1 MNKTIL
7 FALTL
12 TSMTACSN
20 FEAVDH
26 SNPNAIP
33 SYSIEESSDY
43 AIFDTSESESLG
55 LHEDN
60 LVMNLEGL
68 DVAVYEI
75 ESREATEANP
85 NWVGYDNKH
94 SLERI
99 KDLDLGSQLWYEL
112 FNQRDL
118 SIAYVGAAPS
128 NMLKMSEEVG
138 HRVVSFQTG
147 EEVIYESELVK
158 GVIQAME
165 KEVEYLY
172 LPLSSTDLPDILL
185 KAVDHAK
192 AEEIRVFDKA
202 GNQL

>member
-1 MNKTIL
+1 MNKTLL

-26 SNPNAIP
+26 SNPDAST
-33 SYSIEESSDY
+33 SYSVEESSDY
-43 AIFDTSESESLG
+43 AIFDTSDGSSLG

-68 DVAVYEI
+68 DFAVYEI
-75 ESREATEANP
+75 DSREATEANP

-118 SIAYVGAAPS
+118 SVGYVGAAPS
-128 NMLKMSEEVG
+128 NMLKMSEEIG

-147 EEVIYESELVK
+147 EEPLHTSVQLGPLWPELC
-158 GVIQAME
+158 
-165 KEVEYLY
+165 
-172 LPLSSTDLPDILL
+172 
-185 KAVDHAK
+185 
-192 AEEIRVFDKA
+192 EE
-202 GNQL
+202 